1 MHNVSGRLAAGFSV
15 AAFAAALAAV
25 PADAQGADP
34 ARPQTLDRVVAVV
47 GIRPILLSDA
57 MEEVNA
63 RRAQGEPMPSDSA
76 GQAAMLR
83 RIVNELIDNEVVITA
98 ARQYKADVTDE
109 DVAKQVDDRF
119 NDARKRFTA
128 EAEFREAL
136 RREGFGTPEDYR
148 RTVREQAKR
157 YKLQQ
162 MGYDSLKAHGR
173 LSAPVQ
179 VTEAEVTAAFEAAKG
194 RLPKRPATVSFRQI
208 VIAPH
213 ASVEARAKARA
224 KAESIFVEIRGGAD
238 FAAVARRESMD
249 PASREIGGDLGWAR
263 RGSGFVPE
271 FERAIFDPRL
281 TPGSLAPL
289 VETSFGFHI
298 IRIDRVQPAEVK
310 SRHILITPPIDSAD
324 VARARTLADSVL
336 RVWSAG
342 TPFDSLSAR
351 FHDPAEERSVPDG
364 FPVDSLPDFYKAAMD
379 GVPVRGFT
387 KPFEIPD
394 PRSGH
399 PKIGLIQVTE
409 RAEGGDFT
417 VADYK
422 DRIRGQLTQEKQ
434 IRRMLDQL
442 RREQYVRLLLDPQ
455 AKDATKTVVP

>member
-1 MHNVSGRLAAGFSV
+1 VSNASGRFAAAIS
-15 AAFAAALAAV
+15 AAALAAALAAEPV
-25 PADAQGADP
+25 GAQGAD
-34 ARPQTLDRVVAVV
+34 AVRPQTLDRVVAVV
-47 GIRPILLSDA
+47 GNRPILLSDA
-57 MEEVNA
+57 MEELNA
-63 RRAQGEPMPSDSA
+63 RRAQGEPMPQDSA
-76 GQAAMLR
+76 GQATLLR
-83 RIVNELIDNEVVITA
+83 RIVNELVDNEVVITV

-119 NDARKRFTA
+119 NDARKRFPA

-179 VTEAEVTAAFEAAKG
+179 VTEAEVATAFEAAKG

-208 VIAPH
+208 VIAPR
-213 ASVEARAKARA
+213 ASIEARAKARA
-224 KAESIFVEIRGGAD
+224 KAESLFLEIRGGAD
-238 FAAVARRESMD
+238 FAAVAKRESMD
-249 PASREIGGDLGWAR
+249 PASRELGGDLGWAR

-281 TPGSLAPL
+281 TQGSIAPL

-364 FPVDSLPDFYKAAMD
+364 FPVDSLPDFYKAAMA

-409 RAEGGDFT
+409 RTEGGDFT

-455 AKDATKTVVP
+455 AKDATKPVVP